1 VVWPGLVQT
10 PINNFLLRNPEA
22 LAREVAMIPQKRMG
36 QPAEIAAMVS
46 FLLSDDASYC
56 SGGVFVVDGGLTAV

>member
-1 VVWPGLVQT
+1 MVWPGLIET
-10 PINNFLLRNPEA
+10 PINNFLLRDETA
-22 LAREVAMIPQKRMG
+22 LAREVAVIPQKRIG
-36 QPAEIAAMVS
+36 QPSEIASMVA

>member
-1 VVWPGLVQT
+1 
-10 PINNFLLRNPEA
+10 
-22 LAREVAMIPQKRMG
+22 MIPQKRMG